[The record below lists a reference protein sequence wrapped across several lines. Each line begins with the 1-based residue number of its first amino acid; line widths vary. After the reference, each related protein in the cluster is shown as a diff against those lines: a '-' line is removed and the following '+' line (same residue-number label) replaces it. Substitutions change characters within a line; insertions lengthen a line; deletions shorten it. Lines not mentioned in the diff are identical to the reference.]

1 MIQIDG
7 NSLTINEIHSDAV
20 DQEEV
25 LLSPDIIQKIQESR
39 QWVEGIITQGEPVY
53 AINTGYG
60 IFADKQI
67 SSDEIRLLNR
77 NLILSH
83 AVGTG
88 TPLPTEVVRAAIL
101 IRANTLAKGFS
112 GDRKSVV

>member
-7 NSLTINEIHSDAV
+7 NSLTINEIHKAAV
-20 DQEEV
+20 DQEKV
-25 LLSPDIIQKIQESR
+25 ILSPKIIQKIKESR
-39 QWVEGIITQGEPVY
+39 QWVEGIISQGEPVY
-53 AINTGYG
+53 GINTGYG

-67 SSDEIRLLNR
+67 SSDETRLLNR

-88 TPLPTEVVRAAIL
+88 DPLPTEVVRAAIL
-101 IRANTLAKGFS
+101 IRANTLAKGYS
-112 GDRKSVV
+112 GVRQRY